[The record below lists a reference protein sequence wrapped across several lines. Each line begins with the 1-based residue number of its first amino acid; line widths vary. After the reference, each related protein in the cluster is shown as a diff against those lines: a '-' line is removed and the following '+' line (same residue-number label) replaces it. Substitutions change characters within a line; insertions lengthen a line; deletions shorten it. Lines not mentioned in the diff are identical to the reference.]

1 MMLNLSTPE
10 LIFDTK
16 TSPTSTEGLE
26 IRRKNF
32 PNTIRFH
39 NPGLR
44 RHKTS
49 EISCQHAQEFVSI
62 SLTGT
67 HCALDCKH
75 CGTSVLRGMT
85 DLPRSRKNLFE
96 ICLELSRS
104 GTRGILISGGCD
116 RQGRVPILPH
126 LNDLIRVRRELG
138 MTIRVHPGLP
148 DEETSIG
155 LSDIDIDGA
164 MVDIIGSN
172 RTIRDVYH
180 LDAKTED
187 YDAVMERLNR
197 HGVPLVPHIIM
208 GLHFGKML
216 GEWKALEMTSKYK
229 LKLLVLVILMPLSG
243 TQMQNVNPP
252 SLDEIGAFFNTAR
265 KALPDT
271 EIMLGCAR
279 PLGKIKIYVDRLA
292 IEAGLNGIAYPA
304 EGTLS
309 YARQHGLK
317 PEIINACC
325 GVNWD

>member
-1 MMLNLSTPE
+1 MLNLSTPE
-10 LIFDTK
+10 FISEARSSKVFL
-16 TSPTSTEGLE
+16 EGLE
-26 IRRKNF
+26 IRRKYF
-32 PNTIRFH
+32 PDIIRFH

-44 RHKTS
+44 RHQTS
-49 EISCQHAQEFVSI
+49 EISCQQTQEFVSI

-67 HCALDCKH
+67 RCALDCKH
-75 CGTSVLRGMT
+75 CGTSVLRGMN
-85 DLPRSRKNLFE
+85 DLSRSSKNLFE
-96 ICLELSRS
+96 MCSELSRS

-116 RQGRVPILPH
+116 RHGRVPILPH
-126 LNDLIRVRRELG
+126 LNDLVRVRRELG

-148 DEETSIG
+148 DEETAKG
-155 LSDIDIDGA
+155 LAEIDIDGA

-180 LDAKTED
+180 LDAKIED

-197 HGVPLVPHIIM
+197 YGVPLVPHIIL

-216 GEWKALEMTSKYK
+216 GEWKALEMTAKRD
-229 LKLLVLVILMPLSG
+229 LKLLVLVILMPLNG
-243 TQMQNVNPP
+243 TQMQNVSPP
-252 SLDEIGAFFNTAR
+252 SLKEIGAFFNTAR
-265 KALPDT
+265 KAMPKT

-279 PLGKIKIYVDRLA
+279 PLGKIKIDVDRLA

-309 YARQHGLK
+309 YARQHGLE

-325 GVNWD
+325 GVNWN